1 MHYLALLLV
10 IKPTSSA
17 LFPYHCD
24 KIGFIYRLGTTLR
37 RIGRKVN
44 RGSLEHSW
52 LLQQLTSGTHTQDRA
67 ALLLINRNQVV
78 VLQGRLNTRVPAPVE
93 ARRVL
98 IIPRFSNPSP
108 ANIAPS
114 PPLQPTSNP
123 DRPSTKAAPQ
133 LLPERATTVPVTP
146 IIPTVLRMGLRA

>member
-1 MHYLALLLV
+1 M
-10 IKPTSSA
+10 KPVCSA
-17 LFPYHCD
+17 CFPYDCN
-24 KIGFIYRLGTTLR
+24 KIGFTYSLGITLR

-52 LLQQLTSGTHTQDRA
+52 LLQQLTSGTPTQDRA
-67 ALLLINRNQVV
+67 ALLPINRNQVV
-78 VLQGRLNTRVPAPVE
+78 VLQGRLNTRVPAPAE
-93 ARRVL
+93 ARRAL
-98 IIPRFSNPSP
+98 IIPPFSNPLP

-123 DRPSTKAAPQ
+123 DRPSTKAAPR

-146 IIPTVLRMGLRA
+146 ITPTVLRTALRA

>member
-1 MHYLALLLV
+1 LDFTY
-10 IKPTSSA
+10 S
-17 LFPYHCD
+17 
-24 KIGFIYRLGTTLR
+24 LGITLR

-44 RGSLEHSW
+44 RGSLEHIW
-52 LLQQLTSGTHTQDRA
+52 LLQQLTSGTLTQDRA
-67 ALLLINRNQVV
+67 ALLPINRNQVV

-108 ANIAPS
+108 ANIGPS

-123 DRPSTKAAPQ
+123 DRPSTKAAPR
-133 LLPERATTVPVTP
+133 LLPGRVTIAPVTP
-146 IIPTVLRMGLRA
+146 ITPTALRMALRV